1 MRAFIAVDVSSDA
14 MVKLQNEILSTTGW
28 NLKDVKPVECHNFHF
43 TLIFLGEIR
52 DDDDIDKIKEM
63 MHGGLSFE
71 PFTIT
76 YTGIGAFPNPTYA
89 RVVWVGVDFEGAQK
103 LTRLA
108 NDVISIM
115 SHLGF
120 KADKPFSAHMTLLRA
135 KGRPISAVNISSK
148 YHGRTFGSD
157 SIDKVHLKK
166 SELTSSGPIYSNV
179 YTIEARKNE

>member
-108 NDVISIM
+108 NDVISTM

-135 KGRPISAVNISSK
+135 KGSPLIASNISSQ

-157 SIDKVHLKK
+157 RIDKVHLKK
-166 SELTSSGPIYSNV
+166 SELTPSGPIYSNV
-179 YTIEARKNE
+179 YTVEAKNE

>member
-14 MVKLQNEILSTTGW
+14 IVKLQNEIIATAGW
-28 NLKDVKPVECHNFHF
+28 NLKDVKPVRSQNFHF

-52 DDDDIDKIKEM
+52 DDDNIDKIKEIM
-63 MHGGLSFE
+63 QKGLSFE

-76 YTGIGAFPNPTYA
+76 YTGIGAFPNSAYS
-89 RVVWVGVDFEGAQK
+89 RVIWVGVDSEGAHK
-103 LTRLA
+103 LTSIA
-108 NDVISIM
+108 NDVVSIM
-115 SHLGF
+115 SQLGF

-135 KGRPISAVNISSK
+135 KGRPISASNISSQ

-157 SIDKVHLKK
+157 RIDKVHLKR

-179 YTIEARKNE
+179 FTVEAKNG